1 MATAD
6 DVKQGAQKGQDKNA
20 TKKPD
25 GKPDA
30 GGGGKGDVQSITPR
44 DKDYSHWYL
53 DIIKHAELA
62 EHSSVRGCMVIRP
75 HGYAIWEKM
84 QRELDD
90 RFKAT
95 GHVNAYFPLFI
106 PLSFLTKEEE
116 HAAGFAKECA
126 VVTHHRLKSIDGVV
140 QVDPDSK
147 LEEPLVIR
155 PTSETIIWHQYKNW
169 IQSYRDLPIL
179 INQWAN
185 VVRWEMRTR
194 LFLRTAEFLWQEGHT
209 AHASEA
215 EALEETERMLG
226 VYAEFA
232 ENVMAVPVIR
242 GRKTPGERFAGA
254 LDTMCIEAMMQDGKA
269 LQAGTS
275 HYLGQN
281 FAKASDVKFLNR
293 EGKLE
298 YVYAT
303 SWGVSTR
310 LVGALIMTHSDD
322 AGLILPPRLAPIHVV
337 IVPIF
342 RKDDE
347 KARVL
352 AECEA
357 VQKEL
362 RSQGLTV
369 KLDDRDNVQPGAKYY
384 EWEMKGVPLRIE
396 VGPKDLEKGVLCLVR
411 RFVTEKDG
419 ESAEDQRKRK
429 KSFVPRAEAL
439 ANIRGLLDQMQG
451 ELFERAKA
459 LHHKRT
465 RVIDT
470 MADFERFFKEEGGGF
485 AWVHWAGTP
494 EQEEEMAKRFET
506 SIRCIPLAE
515 QIPENARGEGV
526 CILTGQPSKQR
537 VIMAKAY

>member
-1 MATAD
+1 MA
-6 DVKQGAQKGQDKNA
+6 KQESGQNPQQPAQKSD
-20 TKKPD
+20 T
-25 GKPDA
+25 
-30 GGGGKGDVQSITPR
+30 QSITPR
-44 DKDYSHWYL
+44 DKDYSQWYL
-53 DIIKHAELA
+53 DIIRQAELA
-62 EHSSVRGCMVIRP
+62 EHSAVRGCMVIRP

-106 PLSFLTKEEE
+106 PLSFLAKEEE

-126 VVTHHRLKSIDGVV
+126 VVTHHRLKAIDGVV

-147 LEEPLVIR
+147 LEEPLVVR
-155 PTSETIIWHQYKNW
+155 PTSETIIWNQYRNW

-185 VVRWEMRTR
+185 VVRWELRTR

-209 AHASEA
+209 AHSSEA
-215 EALEETERMLG
+215 EALEETRRMLD
-226 VYAEFA
+226 VYADFA
-232 ENVMAVPVIR
+232 ENVMCVPVVK
-242 GRKTPGERFAGA
+242 GQKTPGERFAGA
-254 LDTMCIEAMMQDGKA
+254 LDTQCIEAMMQDGKA
-269 LQAGTS
+269 LQCGTS

-281 FAKASDVKFLNR
+281 FSKASDVKFLNK

-322 AGLILPPRLAPIHVV
+322 TGLILPPKLAPIHVV
-337 IVPIF
+337 IVPIY

-347 KARVL
+347 RARVL
-352 AECEA
+352 VECDA
-357 VQKEL
+357 VAKEL
-362 RSQGLTV
+362 RQKGLSV
-369 KLDDRDNVQPGAKYY
+369 KLDDRDNMQPGAKFY
-384 EWEMKGVPLRIE
+384 EWEMKGVPIRIE
-396 VGPKDLEKGVLCLVR
+396 IGPKDLEKGVLCLVR
-411 RFVTEKDG
+411 RFLAEKPG
-419 ESAEDQRKRK
+419 ESAEDLRKRR

-439 ANIRGLLDQMQG
+439 AGLPGILDSMQS
-451 ELFERAKA
+451 ELRDRAHA
-459 LHHKRT
+459 LQQRRT

-470 MADFERFFKEEGGGF
+470 LADFEQFFKKEGGGF

-494 EQEEEMAKRFET
+494 EQEDELAKRFET
-506 SIRCIPLAE
+506 TIRCIPFLD
-515 QIPENARGEGV
+515 QIPEAARGAGP
-526 CILTGQPSKQR
+526 CILTGKPSSQR

>member
-1 MATAD
+1 MASPN
-6 DVKQGAQKGQDKNA
+6 Q
-20 TKKPD
+20 
-25 GKPDA
+25 PDA
-30 GGGGKGDVQSITPR
+30 KSNQKTPVQKTPAAKSESSITPR
-44 DKDYSHWYL
+44 SVSYSDWYL
-53 DIIKHAELA
+53 DVIRTAELA
-62 EHSSVRGCMVIRP
+62 EHSAVRGCMVIRP

-106 PLSFLTKEEE
+106 PLSFLTREEQ

-126 VVTHHRLKSIDGVV
+126 VVTHHRLKTIDGVV

-147 LEEPLVIR
+147 LEEPLVVR
-155 PTSETIIWHQYKNW
+155 PTSETIIWNQYKNW
-169 IQSYRDLPIL
+169 IQSYRDLPLL

-185 VVRWEMRTR
+185 VVRWELRTR

-209 AHASEA
+209 AHATEA
-215 EALEETERMLG
+215 EALEETAKMLD
-226 VYAEFA
+226 VYADFA
-232 ENVMAVPVIR
+232 QNVMAVPVVK

-281 FAKASDVKFLNR
+281 FSKSADVKFLNR

-322 AGLILPPRLAPIHVV
+322 GGLILPPKLAPIHVV
-337 IVPIF
+337 IVPIY

-347 KARVL
+347 KERVF
-352 AECEA
+352 AEA
-357 VQKEL
+357 DKVKAEL
-362 RSQGLTV
+362 CAKGLTV
-369 KLDDRDNVQPGAKYY
+369 KFDDRDNMQPGAKFY
-384 EWEMKGVPLRIE
+384 EWESKGVPIRIE
-396 VGPKDLEKGVLCLVR
+396 IGPKDLDKGVLCLVR
-411 RFVTEKDG
+411 RFVLEQPG
-419 ESAEDQRKRK
+419 ESVEDQRKRR
-429 KSFVPRAEAL
+429 KSFVPRAEAIEGIPTIL
-439 ANIRGLLDQMQG
+439 AGMQK
-451 ELFERAKA
+451 ELYDRALA
-459 LHHKRT
+459 FRNSRT
-465 RVIDT
+465 RIIDT
-470 MADFERFFKEEGGGF
+470 IEDFERFFKQEGGGF
-485 AWVHWAGTP
+485 AWVHWAGTGDD
-494 EQEEEMAKRFET
+494 EDQMSKRFET
-506 SIRCIPLAE
+506 TIRCIPLPD
-515 QIPENARGEGV
+515 QIPSEAQGSGT
-526 CILTGQPSKQR
+526 CILTGKPSAQR